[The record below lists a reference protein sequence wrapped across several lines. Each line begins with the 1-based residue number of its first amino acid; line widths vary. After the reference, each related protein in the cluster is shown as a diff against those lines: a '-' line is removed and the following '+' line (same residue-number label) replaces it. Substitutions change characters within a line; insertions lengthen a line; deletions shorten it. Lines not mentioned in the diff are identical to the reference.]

1 MLMRAMK
8 STLYTL
14 WLLAVG
20 VGLGSLWVLTLQ
32 KYAGKLSMFLIWAS
46 LFVILGGLTLY
57 TIKFNKPRKKALPV
71 RRNVAKN
78 RKAAKAN
85 FKVVGR

>member
-1 MLMRAMK
+1 MK
-8 STLYTL
+8 TVLRTL
-14 WLLAVG
+14 WLMATG
-20 VGLGSLWVLTLQ
+20 AGIMALWILTLQ
-32 KYAGKLSMFLIWAS
+32 TYAGKLSLFLIWAS
-46 LFVILGGLTLY
+46 LFVILGGLAVY
-57 TIKFNKPRKKALPV
+57 TVKFNKPRKKALPV